1 MAIHGAGID
10 MQEERVH
17 LGESGAAHPEGAR
30 EAKGRLSPFKLPADT
45 APTWE
50 VELLLSGATLF
61 ALMQIPGWL
70 DGHFDTWTARLDETG
85 VMLLTFGWLYAKII
99 VYAMIAALLV
109 HLLARG
115 LWVAAVGLRS
125 VHPQGIRWRRL
136 RNGPRFRAAARVRVP
151 HLKALIARSD
161 DISSQMFALAA
172 LLVLT
177 TLYSAAMTA
186 LVAVLGWGASK
197 LLFGGDWLL
206 VSILAFGAL
215 VSGIQLAGALM
226 DRRAGRDGRRRP
238 RRLRWLSVF
247 FRWMLA
253 LPFAR
258 LTYSL
263 MLVFTSRVGSIR
275 GTVMLTVMIYA
286 LIALAIFDLMWSR
299 ERPAFGP
306 AAFIAALDGPDVID
320 PAHYLPLRGGDPRH
334 LSTPYIDARQV
345 VGDYLQLVIP
355 FQPRRHPQAIEALC
369 PGVREAL
376 DQAREES
383 GRHFGG
389 ARGGASAE
397 DQAAW
402 SVEAVRLEQVEHAAI
417 AAYLDCATRLHAPRI
432 NGQPVEGLR
441 LAFLQGAD
449 LGQPALV
456 AQLPVRKLKRG
467 AHVVSVQRL
476 PVQRRDGLFGPE
488 QERPPAPPL
497 QIVFWK

>member
-1 MAIHGAGID
+1 MREVD
-10 MQEERVH
+10 KVTD
-17 LGESGAAHPEGAR
+17 AASEDVQASALQRGR
-30 EAKGRLSPFKLPADT
+30 ERLSPFKLPADT

-70 DGHFDTWTARLDETG
+70 DGHFDTWTARLDGTG

-99 VYAMIAALLV
+99 VYAIIVALLV

-136 RNGPRFRAAARVRVP
+136 RNGPRFRAAARGRVP

-177 TLYSAAMTA
+177 TLYSASMTA
-186 LVAVLGWGASK
+186 LVALLGWGASQ

-206 VSILAFGAL
+206 VAIVALGAL
-215 VSGIQLAGALM
+215 LSGTQTAGALL

-238 RRLRWLSVF
+238 RRLRWLSMF

-275 GTVMLTVMIYA
+275 GTVILMVMMYA
-286 LIALAIFDLMWSR
+286 LIGLAILDLTWSR
-299 ERPAFGP
+299 ESPSFGP

-320 PAHYLPLRGGDPRH
+320 PGHYLLLRGGDPRH
-334 LSTPYIDARQV
+334 LSTPYIDAKQIE
-345 VGDYLQLVIP
+345 GDYLQLVIP
-355 FQPRRHPQAIEALC
+355 FQPRRHPQAIEAFC
-369 PGVREAL
+369 PGVGTAL
-376 DQAREES
+376 EQARENS
-383 GRHFGG
+383 GHHFGG
-389 ARGGASAE
+389 ERGGPAAE
-397 DQAAW
+397 DQAEW
-402 SVEAVRLEQVEHAAI
+402 SSEAVRIEQAEHAAI

-432 NGQPVEGLR
+432 NGERIQGLR
-441 LAFLQGAD
+441 LAFLQQAD

-456 AQLPVRKLKRG
+456 SQLSVRELGRG
-467 AHVVSVQRL
+467 AHVLSVQRL
-476 PVQRRDGLFGPE
+476 PAQRRDGLFGAE

-497 QIVFWK
+497 QIRFWK

>member
-1 MAIHGAGID
+1 MASDDDKAPEADDSLSAG
-10 MQEERVH
+10 
-17 LGESGAAHPEGAR
+17 
-30 EAKGRLSPFKLPADT
+30 GRLSPFRLPGDT

-70 DGHFDTWTARLDETG
+70 DVHFGIWSGRLDVTG
-85 VMLLTFGWLYAKII
+85 LMLLTFGWLYAKII
-99 VYAMIAALLV
+99 VYAMIVALLV

-136 RNGPRFRAAARVRVP
+136 RNGPRFRAAARGRVP

-161 DISSQMFALAA
+161 DVSSQMFALAA

-177 TLYSAAMTA
+177 SLYSAAMTA
-186 LVAVLGWGASK
+186 LVGMLGWGVSR
-197 LLFGGDWLL
+197 LLFDGDWLL
-206 VSILAFGAL
+206 AAIMAFGAA
-215 VSGIQLAGALM
+215 VSGLQVLGALL
-226 DRRAGRDGRRRP
+226 DRRAGRDGARRP
-238 RRLRWLSVF
+238 RRLRGLAVF

-275 GTVMLTVMIYA
+275 GTVILTVMIYA
-286 LIALAIFDLMWSR
+286 LIALAIFDLVWSR

-320 PAHYLPLRGGDPRH
+320 PAHYLPLRGGDTRH
-334 LSTPYIDARQV
+334 LSTPYIDAKQV
-345 VGDYLQLVIP
+345 EGDYLQLVIP

-369 PGVREAL
+369 PGVGEAL
-376 DQAREES
+376 AGAREDS
-383 GRHFGG
+383 SRHFGG
-389 ARGGASAE
+389 DRGGVSVE

-402 SVEAVRLEQVEHAAI
+402 SSEAIVLEQAEHAAT

-432 NGQPVEGLR
+432 NGEPIEGLR
-441 LAFLQGAD
+441 MAFLQAAD
-449 LGQPALV
+449 LGQPALL
-456 AQLPVRKLKRG
+456 AQLPVRTLEQG
-467 AHVVSVQRL
+467 AHVLSVPRL
-476 PVQRRDGLFGPE
+476 PVQRRDGWFGAE
-488 QERPPAPPL
+488 EDRPPAPPL
-497 QIVFWK
+497 QIRFWK